1 MCGVFGV
8 YNHPEA
14 ANLTYLGLYALQHR
28 GQESAGIAS
37 SDGETITSH
46 VDMGQVADIFTQ
58 DRLAQLPGNIAIGHV
73 RYSTTGISQIKNA
86 QPLVINYARGM
97 LAIAHNGNLVNA
109 PALRRKLELQ
119 GSIFQTSSDTGVIL
133 HLIARANK
141 RSLPEA
147 IRFALSK
154 VKGAYSLV
162 MMTPTRMIAARD
174 PWGVRPLC
182 IGRLDGGWVVASES
196 CALDLINAEYVR
208 DVEPGEMVI
217 FEDHAMRSVKLFEK
231 KKDAALCIFEYIY
244 FARPDSL
251 VYGKS
256 VHAVRQQL
264 GRILARESY
273 PKIKQADLVIAVPDS
288 ANCAA
293 IGYGQAA
300 GIPYETGLIR
310 NHYIGRT
317 FIEPSQTIRD
327 FGAKIK
333 YNPVRDLLKGK
344 RVVVV
349 DDSIV
354 RGTTSRKLITMI
366 KAAGATEVH
375 LCISS
380 PPITGPCFYGIDT
393 PDKDQLI
400 AAQKS
405 VEEIRRYLGVD
416 SLHYLSHAGLIEA
429 TGSARSQFCTAC
441 FTGKYKLGTCS

>member
-1 MCGVFGV
+1 MCGIFGI

-14 ANLTYLGLYALQHR
+14 ANLTYLGIFALQHR

-37 SDGETITSH
+37 ADGKTMYSH

-58 DRLAQLPGNIAIGHV
+58 DRLASLPGSIAIGHV

-86 QPLVINYARGM
+86 QPLVINYARGQ
-97 LAIAHNGNLVNA
+97 LAIAHNGNLINA
-109 PALRRKLELQ
+109 PAWRKKLEKE

-133 HLIARANK
+133 HLIAKANK
-141 RSLPEA
+141 WSLPEA
-147 IRFALSK
+147 LRFALSK
-154 VKGAYSLV
+154 LEGAYSLV
-162 MMTPTRMIAARD
+162 LMTPNQMVAVRD

-182 IGRLDGGWVVASES
+182 IGRLDEGWVVASET

-208 DVEPGEMVI
+208 DVAPGEMVV
-217 FEDHAMRSVKLFEK
+217 FEKNTMKSIQLFEK
-231 KKDAALCIFEYIY
+231 KSDAALCIFEYIY
-244 FARPDSL
+244 FSRPDSL
-251 VYGKS
+251 VFGKS
-256 VHAVRQQL
+256 VHAIRREL

-273 PKIKQADLVIAVPDS
+273 PQIKKADLVISVPDS
-288 ANCAA
+288 ANSAA

-333 YNPVRDLLKGK
+333 YNPVRDILKGK
-344 RVVVV
+344 SVVVV

-354 RGTTSRKLITMI
+354 RGTTSRKLVKMI
-366 KAAGATEVH
+366 KNAGAKEVH

-380 PPITGPCFYGIDT
+380 PPITDPCFYGIDT
-393 PDKDQLI
+393 PNKEELI
-400 AAQKS
+400 AANNT
-405 VEEIRRYLGVD
+405 VEKIRKYLGVD
-416 SLHYLSHAGLIEA
+416 SMHYLSIEGLIEA
-429 TGSARSQFCTAC
+429 TGSPQDRFCTAC
-441 FTGKYKLGTCS
+441 FTGKYKIGKCD

>member
-1 MCGVFGV
+1 MCGIFGI

-37 SDGETITSH
+37 ADGKTMYSH

-58 DRLAQLPGNIAIGHV
+58 ERLSGLPGSVAIGHV

-86 QPLVINYARGM
+86 QPLVINYARGQ
-97 LAIAHNGNLVNA
+97 LAIAHNGNLINA
-109 PALRRKLELQ
+109 PSWRKKLEKS

-133 HLIARANK
+133 HLIAKANK
-141 RSLPEA
+141 WSLPEA
-147 IRFALSK
+147 LRFALNK
-154 VKGAYSLV
+154 LEGAYSLV
-162 MMTPTRMIAARD
+162 LMTPTQMIAVRD

-182 IGRLDGGWVVASES
+182 IGKLDNGWVVASET
-196 CALDLINAEYVR
+196 CALDLINATYVR
-208 DVEPGEMVI
+208 DVRPGEMVV
-217 FEDHAMRSVKLFEK
+217 FEKNTIKSIRLFEEK
-231 KKDAALCIFEYIY
+231 ANAALCIFEYIY

-256 VHAVRQQL
+256 VHAIRREL

-273 PKIKQADLVIAVPDS
+273 PLIRQADLVISVPDS
-288 ANCAA
+288 ANSAA

-300 GIPYETGLIR
+300 NIPYEPGLIR

-333 YNPVRDLLKGK
+333 YNPVRDILKGK

-354 RGTTSRKLITMI
+354 RGTTSRKLVKMI
-366 KAAGATEVH
+366 KAAGAKEVH

-380 PPITGPCFYGIDT
+380 PPITDPCFYGIDT
-393 PDKDQLI
+393 PNKEELI
-400 AAQKS
+400 AS
-405 VEEIRRYLGVD
+405 NSSIEHIRKYLGVD
-416 SLHYLSHAGLIEA
+416 SMHYLSIAGLIEA
-429 TGSARSQFCTAC
+429 TKSPQKKFCTAC
-441 FTGKYKLGTCS
+441 FTGKYKIGKCE